1 MDRGLPKA
9 QPKEGQAVQRSIEIL
24 IGKLVTDEEFRRA
37 FQRDPK
43 ATLELAEEW
52 GLALSPYE
60 IRALMSTD
68 HGLWDRVADELDVRL
83 QKASLRNEEGQS

>member
-1 MDRGLPKA
+1 
-9 QPKEGQAVQRSIEIL
+9 VQRNIEIL

-37 FQRDPK
+37 FHRDPK

-60 IRALMSTD
+60 VRALLSTD
-68 HGLWDRVADELDVRL
+68 QGLWDRVADELDVRL
-83 QKASLRNEEGQS
+83 QKASLRNQEERS